1 MLEFAGAW
9 TLSDPPV
16 FVKFSGTK
24 RWFWSK
30 VWVSEPRRTIDTLV
44 MLSGATTPTEK
55 VLPCWTV
62 EGADSTVGQLTAPL
76 TGLQKEAAG
85 WEAAARAQ
93 SRRDFDDS
101 AEPTAATPSPASDHF
116 FQIAT
121 RAHPGA
127 KAPLG
132 WVLSKAARDDLRDQL
147 EVNRAEIL
155 RLRRVLDGRA
165 ARTCPASGVG
175 G

>member
-1 MLEFAGAW
+1 MPVCSTPRSPTAGTTKTSGASPINEIVPRVRQLL
-9 TLSDPPV
+9 TRDTAACVVPV
-16 FVKFSGTK
+16 FLQ
-24 RWFWSK
+24 
-30 VWVSEPRRTIDTLV
+30 IDNGYTGQ
-44 MLSGATTPTEK
+44 SS
-55 VLPCWTV
+55 
-62 EGADSTVGQLTAPL
+62 GADSTVGQLTAPL

-85 WEAAARAQ
+85 WEAAARAE
-93 SRRDFDDS
+93 SRREFDDS
-101 AEPTAATPSPASDHF
+101 SEPTASAPARASDHF
-116 FQIAT
+116 FQVAT

-155 RLRRVLDGRA
+155 RLRGVLDGRVPLICA
-165 ARTCPASGVG
+165 ATPNPG